1 MDEKTTIFRRAV
13 KNMILLVSGII
24 NWLLAD
30 MTRLVGRRT
39 GTVYQ
44 VLNRLLT
51 TNF

>member
-1 MDEKTTIFRRAV
+1 MRRQLFPESREKYDSV
-13 KNMILLVSGII
+13 GLSGII

-44 VLNRLLT
+44 VLNKLLT
-51 TNF
+51 MNF